1 MQKPLTEF
9 KNLQVVGHVLGT
21 HDDLAVADLAKVG
34 LNTALPL
41 RPTPSLSWAAGII
54 EHRHARGRRMEG
66 QQALAMAEP

>member
-1 MQKPLTEF
+1 
-9 KNLQVVGHVLGT
+9 
-21 HDDLAVADLAKVG
+21 LAVADLAKVG

-66 QQALAMAEP
+66 QQALAMAEPE